1 MNHIPLYLLMNQ
13 SLKHS
18 EVHRVNMI
26 SCHDKTYKELA
37 ELRCGEM
44 LTENQKEELEVERE
58 ARRESEEIEMQKKTH
73 SLSGGYERERYK
85 KTGRY
90 KLEGMG
96 IVWETKI
103 EYREEVTHSLG
114 STNLEFRVSIM

>member
-1 MNHIPLYLLMNQ
+1 
-13 SLKHS
+13 
-18 EVHRVNMI
+18 MI